1 MVSRARELATCQGRS
16 AEMPGGAGEQEQ
28 EAYSEEGQARW
39 QASSEAGQAQVDAVV
54 DRHPGDQ
61 CVDTSRA
68 RGRQA
73 GS

>member
-54 DRHPGDQ
+54 HRDPEDQ
-61 CVDTSRA
+61 CVHTFGA
-68 RGRQA
+68 RGREA
-73 GS
+73 RS